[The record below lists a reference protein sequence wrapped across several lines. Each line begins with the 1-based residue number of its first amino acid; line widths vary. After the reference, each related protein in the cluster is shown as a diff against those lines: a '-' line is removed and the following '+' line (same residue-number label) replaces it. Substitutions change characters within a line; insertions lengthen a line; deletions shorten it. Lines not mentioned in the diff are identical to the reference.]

1 LSGSEA
7 KNASDTYIPNLTTC
21 RLFCKYHLQLWLL
34 NKIMAA
40 QRKSTRQRLVQAALQ
55 LFAMQGV
62 TETTTRQI
70 ADLAEVNEVTLFR
83 HFGSKH
89 GLLLAV
95 IEEAEIFTQLG
106 EALGQQAQQIQGL
119 DQALQTYAEGHLQAL
134 EQIPEFVRSLVGEAG
149 QYPIEN
155 RQAIGRGLSQV
166 HRYTVQYLTT
176 VMTRE
181 QVQLP
186 LAIAKLASL
195 LNALLMGYAVIE
207 FTTEFHQ
214 LWPDRQ
220 TFISDLLALFLP
232 AQGGTTSLARIEP
245 SSLEVLDLPSPLVQ
259 SVMQKARQ
267 LGAQDHALVYVLFG
281 AGLSPGE
288 VAGLMRSH
296 SISDQQQHL
305 LHVSQG
311 MRRQVP
317 LNQWILGQRYGSY
330 TKNPLTQWLKS
341 RKDEQAALFIN
352 EAGRPISELEIRLR
366 WQAITAELIAPTGIA
381 PTIEQA
387 QQTWCVEML
396 MRGISQENL
405 SLLSGWDLAQLQPY
419 VRRSQEKQALEQA
432 VRLDQRPGSKP
443 EGS

>member
-1 LSGSEA
+1 
-7 KNASDTYIPNLTTC
+7 
-21 RLFCKYHLQLWLL
+21 
-34 NKIMAA
+34 MAA

-119 DQALQTYAEGHLQAL
+119 DQALQTYAEGHLQTL
-134 EQIPEFVRSLVGEAG
+134 EQIPEFIRSLVGEAG
-149 QYPIEN
+149 NYPIEN

-186 LAIAKLASL
+186 LAITKLASL

-220 TFISDLLALFLP
+220 TFINDLLTLFLAERERA
-232 AQGGTTSLARIEP
+232 AQTSLVRVEP
-245 SSLEVLDLPSPLVQ
+245 IVLEVLDLPAPLVQ
-259 SVMQKARQ
+259 LIMQKARQ
-267 LGAQDHALVYVLFG
+267 LGAQDYALVYVLFG
-281 AGLSPGE
+281 AGLSAAE
-288 VAGLMRSH
+288 IAGLERSH
-296 SISDQQQHL
+296 SISDSQQHL
-305 LHVSQG
+305 LQVSQG
-311 MRRQVP
+311 ARRQVP

-330 TKNPLTQWLKS
+330 PKNPLTQWLKA
-341 RKDEQAALFIN
+341 RKDQQAAIFIN
-352 EAGRPISELEIRLR
+352 EARQPMSEVEIRLR
-366 WQAITAELIAPTGIA
+366 WQEITAELIAPTGM
-381 PTIEQA
+381 PPMIEQA

-396 MRGISQENL
+396 MRGVSPENL
-405 SLLSGWDLAQLQPY
+405 SLLAGRSLDQLRPY
-419 VRRSQEKQALEQA
+419 VQRSQEKLALEQA
-432 VRLDQRPGSKP
+432 IRLDQRPGSKSD
-443 EGS
+443 G

>member
-1 LSGSEA
+1 
-7 KNASDTYIPNLTTC
+7 
-21 RLFCKYHLQLWLL
+21 
-34 NKIMAA
+34 MAA

-55 LFAMQGV
+55 LFAIQGV

-106 EALGQQAQQIQGL
+106 EALGQQAQQIRGL
-119 DQALQTYAEGHLQAL
+119 DQALQTYAEGHLQTL
-134 EQIPEFVRSLVGEAG
+134 EQIPEFIRSLVGEAG
-149 QYPIEN
+149 HYPIEN

-186 LAIAKLASL
+186 LALSKLASL

-220 TFISDLLALFLP
+220 TFINDLLTLFL
-232 AQGGTTSLARIEP
+232 AERQGTAS
-245 SSLEVLDLPSPLVQ
+245 SSLVGLAPTAQEVLDLPAPLVQ
-259 SVMQKARQ
+259 SMIQKARQ
-267 LGAQDHALVYVLFG
+267 VGAQDYALVYVLFG
-281 AGLSPGE
+281 AGLSPAE
-288 VAGLMRSH
+288 IAGLERSH
-296 SISDQQQHL
+296 SISDNQQHL
-305 LHVSQG
+305 LQVSQG
-311 MRRQVP
+311 ARRQVP

-330 TKNPLTQWLKS
+330 TKNPLTQWLKMG
-341 RKDEQAALFIN
+341 KDQPVAMFIN
-352 EAGRPISELEIRLR
+352 EAGRPMSEVEIRLR
-366 WQAITAELIAPTGIA
+366 WQEITTELIAPTGAA

-396 MRGISQENL
+396 MRGVSPENL
-405 SLLSGWDLAQLQPY
+405 SLLSGWTLDQLQPY
-419 VRRSQEKQALEQA
+419 MQRSQEKLALEQA
-432 VRLDQRPGSKP
+432 IRLDQRPGSK
-443 EGS
+443 SD

>member
-1 LSGSEA
+1 
-7 KNASDTYIPNLTTC
+7 
-21 RLFCKYHLQLWLL
+21 
-34 NKIMAA
+34 MAA

-106 EALGQQAQQIQGL
+106 EALGQQAQQIRGL
-119 DQALQTYAEGHLQAL
+119 DQALQTYAEGHLQTL
-134 EQIPEFVRSLVGEAG
+134 EQIPEFIRSLVGEAG
-149 QYPIEN
+149 HYPIEN

-181 QVQLP
+181 QVQPP
-186 LAIAKLASL
+186 LAITKLASL

-220 TFISDLLALFLP
+220 TFINDLLALFL
-232 AQGGTTSLARIEP
+232 AEREGTASSSLVRIEP
-245 SSLEVLDLPSPLVQ
+245 TPLAVLDLPAPLVQ
-259 SVMQKARQ
+259 SIIQKARQ
-267 LGAQDHALVYVLFG
+267 LGGQDYALVYVLFG
-281 AGLSPGE
+281 AGLSPAE
-288 VAGLMRSH
+288 IAGLERSH
-296 SISDQQQHL
+296 SISDNQQHL
-305 LHVSQG
+305 LQVSQG
-311 MRRQVP
+311 VRRQVP

-330 TKNPLTQWLKS
+330 TKNPLTQWLKA
-341 RKDEQAALFIN
+341 RKDQHAAVFIN
-352 EAGRPISELEIRLR
+352 EAGRPMSEVEIRLR
-366 WQAITAELIAPTGIA
+366 WQETTAELVAPTGVA

-396 MRGISQENL
+396 MRGVSPENL
-405 SLLSGWDLAQLQPY
+405 SLLSGWSLDQLQPY
-419 VRRSQEKQALEQA
+419 VQRSQEKLALEQA
-432 VRLDQRPGSKP
+432 IRLDQRPGTKLD
-443 EGS
+443 